1 MPVLNPDIQ
10 PFFLLGL
17 IIIMFLFIYKN
28 LVKPAD
34 AFLFATIILIITG
47 ILTPVQ
53 ALEGLS
59 NPSILSIFLLIMI
72 TAGIKNSYNL
82 ETYIYKL
89 FNKARGYRGFLL
101 LLMTKVALVS
111 SVINNTPVVALM
123 TPYVINWGKK
133 HQISPSRLLIPLSFA
148 TIVGGMITLIG
159 TSTTL
164 VLNGFIMEVGGEG
177 FRSLDL
183 LIIGASVTV
192 ISILFITLLSSWL
205 LPDRKDILQ
214 SFTENKREYL
224 VEKRLQK
231 DSPLIGQTVGNGGL
245 RNLKGVYLVEIIRKE
260 GSITPVSRNE
270 VIKPNDVLIFAGNT
284 DAILDLSDD
293 SLGINFPKPVRTM
306 DGHME
311 IVESVVSANSS
322 LIGKTIKESDFRNR
336 YDAAVVAVHRGGERI
351 TGKIGDIELQAGDV
365 LLLYCGKDF
374 DDLVDIYK
382 DLIIISEERK
392 KITSKVSRRHLVIL
406 AGIVLILVIT
416 QFFSLFTSLLI
427 ITGAMVAMQMITIR
441 TLKRDLDFNMLII
454 LVFSIAL
461 GEAMISTGT
470 GNLMANSMLKFLYPY
485 GILPILIGLMTV
497 TILLTSFVSN
507 IGAAA
512 IVFPIAYSIALSL
525 DIAPMPLY
533 LTIAYA
539 ASAAFLTP
547 IGYQTNLMVY
557 GPGGYTFKDFL
568 RIGFPVAIIYSV
580 VALSMIYFLYADVL
594 FI

>member
-1 MPVLNPDIQ
+1 MPVLNPEVQ

-17 IIIMFLFIYKN
+17 IIIMFLSIYKN

-34 AFLFATIILIITG
+34 AFLFAVIILIVTG

-59 NPSILSIFLLIMI
+59 NTSILSIFLLILI
-72 TAGIKNSYNL
+72 TAGIKNNFNL

-89 FNKARGYRGFLL
+89 FNKAKNYRGFLL
-101 LLMTKVALVS
+101 LLMAKVALIS

-133 HQISPSRLLIPLSFA
+133 NKISPSMLLIPLSFA

-164 VLNGFIMEVGGEG
+164 VLNGFILEVGGDG
-177 FRSLDL
+177 FRNLDL
-183 LIIGASVTV
+183 LLIGFPVAIV
-192 ISILFITLLSSWL
+192 SILFIILISSRL
-205 LPDRKDILQ
+205 LPNRKDILQ

-231 DSPLIGQTVGNGGL
+231 NSSLIGQTVGNGGL
-245 RNLKGVYLVEIIRKE
+245 RNLKGVYLVEIIRE
-260 GSITPVSRNE
+260 GESVTPVSRDE
-270 VIKPNDVLIFAGNT
+270 VVQPNDVLIFAGNT

-311 IVESVVSANSS
+311 IIETVVSANSS

-351 TGKIGDIELQAGDV
+351 TGKIGDIDLQAGDV
-365 LLLYCGKDF
+365 LLLYCGNDF

-382 DLIIISEERK
+382 DLIVISEERK
-392 KITSKVSRRHLVIL
+392 KITNQFSKRQFFIL
-406 AGIVLILVIT
+406 LGVVLFLVIT
-416 QFFSLFTSLLI
+416 QLFSLFTSLLI
-427 ITGAMVAMQMITIR
+427 ITGTMVAMQMITIR

-454 LVFSIAL
+454 LVFSISL
-461 GEAMISTGT
+461 GEAMISTGA
-470 GNLMANSMLKFLYPY
+470 GSLMANHMLDLLFPY
-485 GILPILIGLMTV
+485 GVIPILIGLMLI

-507 IGAAA
+507 IGSAA
-512 IVFPIAYSIALSL
+512 IVFPIAYSISISL
-525 DIAPMPLY
+525 DMAPMPFY

-557 GPGGYTFKDFL
+557 GPGGYNFKDFL
-568 RIGFPVAIIYSV
+568 RIGFPVALVYSGM
-580 VALSMIYFLYADVL
+580 ALVMICVLYADVL
-594 FI
+594 FA